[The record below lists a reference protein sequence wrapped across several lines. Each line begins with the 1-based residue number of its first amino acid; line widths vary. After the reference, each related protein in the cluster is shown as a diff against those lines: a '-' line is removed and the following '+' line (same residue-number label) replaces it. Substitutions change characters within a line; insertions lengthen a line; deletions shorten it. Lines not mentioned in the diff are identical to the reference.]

1 MPALR
6 SICLMGAATGL
17 AAGAVLHVALLL
29 AGPEW
34 IAFAGAP
41 AAVVQS
47 AEQGSWLAPA
57 ATLAITALL
66 AALALCSIH
75 AAGHV
80 RPRRWIG
87 IVLAAFAL
95 VFVIRGLIIVP
106 ALAANRVNWQA
117 PADLFIVASSGAVLV
132 IGVLLAAGLILA
144 PVRSGQA

>member
-6 SICLMGAATGL
+6 SICLMGAASGL
-17 AAGAVLHVALLL
+17 AAGAVLHVIILL

-47 AEQGSWLAPA
+47 AEMGTWLAPIS
-57 ATLAITALL
+57 TLAITALL
-66 AALALCSIH
+66 AALALGSIH
-75 AAGHV
+75 VAGHV
-80 RPRRWIG
+80 RQRLWLR

-106 ALAANRVNWQA
+106 ALLANRVNWQA
-117 PADLFIVASSGAVLV
+117 PVDLFIVASSGAVLA